1 MKVEESAHEGPG
13 GHLRE
18 IGVLLTIIEERT
30 DELICVLVKIPLV
43 TG

>member
-1 MKVEESAHEGPG
+1 MKGLG

-18 IGVLLTIIEERT
+18 IGVLLTIIEEGT
-30 DELICVLVKIPLV
+30 DELICVLVRIPLV